1 MMDRSKSPSKPFEI
15 SKLEVWESYQQVRA
29 NKGAPGVDGQSIE
42 AFESE
47 LKDNLYRLWNRM
59 SSGTYFP
66 PAVKAVEIPKGASG
80 VRVLGVPTV
89 TDRIAQTV
97 VARQLAVRA
106 EPRFHPDSY
115 GYRPGRSAVDA
126 VVVCRQR
133 CWKADWVLRLD
144 IESFFD
150 SVDHDLMVK
159 AVEANTDAAWV
170 VLYVK
175 RWLVAPMATAE
186 GALVARDRGTPQGS
200 AVSPILANLF
210 LHYALDAWLLREFPA
225 ITFERYAD
233 DAVVHC
239 VSRGQALLVLRAIT
253 RRFVSVGLRLH
264 PDKTR
269 IIYCQDGRRTGS
281 HPGTSFEFLGFEFRA
296 RSARSRNGKRFLSF
310 LPAVSKAAL
319 KQMSAQVRAWR
330 LHRWTHLSL
339 SDLARWVVPT
349 VRGWMNYY
357 GRFYRSKL
365 YQLLIR
371 INSYLVRWAR
381 SKYRRLRSFK
391 RSIAWWRALV
401 DRASNLFPHWAWA
414 RQFVW

>member
-1 MMDRSKSPSKPFEI
+1 M
-15 SKLEVWESYQQVRA
+15 
-29 NKGAPGVDGQSIE
+29 
-42 AFESE
+42 
-47 LKDNLYRLWNRM
+47 
-59 SSGTYFP
+59 
-66 PAVKAVEIPKGASG
+66 
-80 VRVLGVPTV
+80 
-89 TDRIAQTV
+89 
-97 VARQLAVRA
+97 
-106 EPRFHPDSY
+106 
-115 GYRPGRSAVDA
+115 
-126 VVVCRQR
+126 
-133 CWKADWVLRLD
+133 
-144 IESFFD
+144 
-150 SVDHDLMVK
+150 
-159 AVEANTDAAWV
+159 
-170 VLYVK
+170 
-175 RWLVAPMATAE
+175 
-186 GALVARDRGTPQGS
+186 ARDRGTPQGS

-281 HPGTSFEFLGFEFRA
+281 HPGTSFEFLGFEFRG

-365 YQLLIR
+365 YQLLMR